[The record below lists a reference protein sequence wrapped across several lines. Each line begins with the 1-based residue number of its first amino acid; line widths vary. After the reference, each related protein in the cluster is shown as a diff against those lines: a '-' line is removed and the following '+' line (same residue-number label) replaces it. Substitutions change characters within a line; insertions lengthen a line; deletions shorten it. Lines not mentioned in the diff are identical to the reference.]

1 MKEVTQA
8 IKIILDKMP
17 CFEDNVKRY
26 NDILTLVEGWSIRS
40 DSLRSTGQSGDGS
53 GGGEEE
59 ADEACLAR
67 RPLGSSPKIHG
78 GLVEDLDPELKA
90 ILETK
95 KRTTT

>member
-40 DSLRSTGQSGDGS
+40 DTKWTCDACGAKFDEPKWLEQPDDVENPICPKCESLNIDLTESIISK
-53 GGGEEE
+53 GE
-59 ADEACLAR
+59 
-67 RPLGSSPKIHG
+67 
-78 GLVEDLDPELKA
+78 
-90 ILETK
+90 
-95 KRTTT
+95 RTP

>member
-40 DSLRSTGQSGDGS
+40 DT
-53 GGGEEE
+53 
-59 ADEACLAR
+59 
-67 RPLGSSPKIHG
+67 
-78 GLVEDLDPELKA
+78 
-90 ILETK
+90 
-95 KRTTT
+95 KRTQS